1 MLSLLTGSSQIN
13 VKRTRLSERQCIPLM
28 GFGTHNI
35 HDPNVITNALKIGY
49 RHFDLA
55 QSYYNLEHVK
65 AALTIALQPAEEGGL
80 GIPRDEYWLTIPPR

>member
-1 MLSLLTGSSQIN
+1 M
-13 VKRTRLSERQCIPLM
+13 KRTRLSERQCIPLM

-55 QSYYNLEHVK
+55 QSYFNSEHVK
-65 AALTIALQPAEEGGL
+65 AALTTALRPVVEEGGL
-80 GIPRDEYWLTIPPR
+80 GIERDEIWLTMKVFALP